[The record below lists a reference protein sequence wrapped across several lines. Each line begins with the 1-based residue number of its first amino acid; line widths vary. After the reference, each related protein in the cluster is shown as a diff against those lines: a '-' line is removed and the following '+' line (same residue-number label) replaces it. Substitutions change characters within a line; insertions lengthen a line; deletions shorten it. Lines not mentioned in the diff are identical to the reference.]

1 MNLFPFASVFK
12 ESFYRCARSS
22 SLSLLAVCQILWP
35 TIHPGKKENRPFSVA
50 VTDKM
55 ERTQERMLNFMPSI
69 SIYIRNR
76 IKKKPLKA
84 KLLLTVVV
92 FFTSSRHAKPHLEIA
107 LVHIQM
113 TVHCMHFYAHNLT
126 SDL

>member
-1 MNLFPFASVFK
+1 MFSLFISIEKDREKVFVNLFPCASVFK
-12 ESFYRCARSS
+12 ESFYRRARSS

-76 IKKKPLKA
+76 IKKTVESKVKA
-84 KLLLTVVV
+84 H
-92 FFTSSRHAKPHLEIA
+92 SSSFLYE
-107 LVHIQM
+107 
-113 TVHCMHFYAHNLT
+113 
-126 SDL
+126 